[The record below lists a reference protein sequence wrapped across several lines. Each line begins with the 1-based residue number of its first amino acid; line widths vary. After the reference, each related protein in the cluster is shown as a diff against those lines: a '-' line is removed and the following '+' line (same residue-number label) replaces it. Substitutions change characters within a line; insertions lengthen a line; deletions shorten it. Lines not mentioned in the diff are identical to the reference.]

1 MLGKARISLDKLS
14 ENGVLV
20 KYGGAARHKQLLA
33 GTGHGDIEFT
43 VDGAS
48 VLIEAVGT
56 EEVELIRVADG
67 ERVDDNVALRAL
79 IAFDGVDA
87 DIEKLGN
94 SQLSYLTT
102 NHSNLVAIGHDDAN
116 SLCRIETLSV
126 LTINATKEVGNKAGL
141 SGVDFIRGERGEGR
155 SERGG

>member
-20 KYGGAARHKQLLA
+20 KYGGAACHEQLPA
-33 GTGHGDIEFT
+33 GTGHGNVKLA
-43 VDGAS
+43 VDGTS

-56 EEVELIRVADG
+56 EEVELIGVADG

-94 SQLSYLTT
+94 S
-102 NHSNLVAIGHDDAN
+102 
-116 SLCRIETLSV
+116 
-126 LTINATKEVGNKAGL
+126 
-141 SGVDFIRGERGEGR
+141 
-155 SERGG
+155 